1 MESLK
6 QSVVELLQE
15 VKYSASSDQDPIRD
29 KRITMAIL
37 VSQRL
42 ATLYR
47 LLKEWF
53 VAIRQQI
60 HSRRSN
66 RLAIYPL
73 KKHLSC
79 FSVWWCRYYPYYH
92 LPVVRFKY
100 SNSREYSQYRKRCWA
115 YPAPYQWGNRKMRRI
130 LSDKCYTTVSTAS
143 NDERT
148 DNIFIPGSRLQKT
161 WFLLSTQTLLK
172 ETFTFCKF
180 RILL

>member
-1 MESLK
+1 MSKRQRSSSTSYGKLK

-60 HSRRSN
+60 HS
-66 RLAIYPL
+66 
-73 KKHLSC
+73 
-79 FSVWWCRYYPYYH
+79 
-92 LPVVRFKY
+92 
-100 SNSREYSQYRKRCWA
+100 
-115 YPAPYQWGNRKMRRI
+115 
-130 LSDKCYTTVSTAS
+130 
-143 NDERT
+143 
-148 DNIFIPGSRLQKT
+148 
-161 WFLLSTQTLLK
+161 K
-172 ETFTFCKF
+172 EKQ
-180 RILL
+180 

>member
-1 MESLK
+1 MSKRQRSSSTSYGKLFK

-60 HSRRSN
+60 HS
-66 RLAIYPL
+66 
-73 KKHLSC
+73 
-79 FSVWWCRYYPYYH
+79 
-92 LPVVRFKY
+92 
-100 SNSREYSQYRKRCWA
+100 
-115 YPAPYQWGNRKMRRI
+115 
-130 LSDKCYTTVSTAS
+130 
-143 NDERT
+143 
-148 DNIFIPGSRLQKT
+148 
-161 WFLLSTQTLLK
+161 K
-172 ETFTFCKF
+172 EKQ
-180 RILL
+180 